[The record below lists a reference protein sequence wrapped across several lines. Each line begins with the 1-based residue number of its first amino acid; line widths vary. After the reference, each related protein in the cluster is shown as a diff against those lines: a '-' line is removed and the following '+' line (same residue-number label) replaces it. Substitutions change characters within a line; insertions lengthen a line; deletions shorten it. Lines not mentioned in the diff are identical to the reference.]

1 MDLVQPRDLGGGAG
15 RPGGAAR
22 PAADRRRHRRDGG
35 HQLRPEPSRRPA
47 RPDPHRRDRDVVR
60 RGRRAPDRCRRHL
73 RAGRVRPRRAGA
85 RAGDGLAHG
94 RLAADPQPGHGR
106 RQPRLRVPGRRRA
119 PAAAGRGGHR
129 RGGVGARPAAR
140 RGGRLLHR
148 REAQRARA
156 RRADPGRARPGHR
169 RAAAVRQ
176 DRHPQR
182 DGDRGGFVRPRAAP
196 RRATGRHRHRV
207 GRPHAP
213 TRTGGRGPA
222 CRRARLGRPGA
233 ARRVRRTPVRGAR
246 RRGRRPDR
254 RRPRQR
260 GVPPAR
266 ARRAGR
272 PHR

>member
-1 MDLVQPRDLGGGAG
+1 MVEINFG
-15 RPGGAAR
+15 R
-22 PAADRRRHRRDGG
+22 
-35 HQLRPEPSRRPA
+35 RRPA
-47 RPDPHRRDRDVVR
+47 GLLDLTRIGEIAAWSVEDGV
-60 RGRRAPDRCRRHL
+60 L
-73 RAGRVRPRRAGA
+73 RIGAGVTYAQVESDLGRAGA

-129 RGGVGARPAAR
+129 RGGVGARQAAR

-182 DGDRGGFVRPRAAP
+182 DGDRGGLVRPRAAS
-196 RRATGRHRHRV
+196 RRAPGRHRHRV
-207 GRPHAP
+207 GRSHAP
-213 TRTGGRGPA
+213 QRTGGRGSILPA
-222 CRRARLGRPGA
+222 SSTGTAGRRSTRPSYAGSGSSSPRPPTRSTTSAA
-233 ARRVRRTPVRGAR
+233 ARRTAGTRWPCWPAAPLTWAWDEYRTQEAS
-246 RRGRRPDR
+246 
-254 RRPRQR
+254 
-260 GVPPAR
+260 
-266 ARRAGR
+266 
-272 PHR
+272 